1 MKETSTEPL
10 AWWRQKIDD
19 ALGSSHLRIEE
30 PPPAPYPA
38 SAASGVE
45 DLLELLV
52 VIESFGMPEPS
63 RERIEY
69 TTLLL

>member
-19 ALGSSHLRIEE
+19 ALGASPFRVEE
-30 PPPAPYPA
+30 PPPPSYPA

-52 VIESFGMPEPS
+52 VIEGFGLPEPS